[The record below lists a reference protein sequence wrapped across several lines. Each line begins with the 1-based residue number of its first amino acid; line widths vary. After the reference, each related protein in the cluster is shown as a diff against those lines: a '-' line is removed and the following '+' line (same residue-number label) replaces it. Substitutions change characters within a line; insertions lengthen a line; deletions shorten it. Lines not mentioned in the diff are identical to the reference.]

1 MKNPESVDI
10 SLVRNINSRA
20 VLDSIFNSD
29 ITSRTILAKQLGMS
43 KSSVSSNLAGLIERG
58 IVLEIG
64 EGESSVVGGRKPQLL
79 TFNKNHKYILA
90 IDLNMTSPLFV
101 LGNLRG
107 EQLGE
112 FSVHIEEGIT
122 QEAYLSM
129 MENAVNLLLA
139 SRGMIFF
146 LRAVFLLRLLFFLL
160 FAESEVPRREV
171 ENAGPARVRQG
182 ALRRG
187 RACEKR
193 YQDGGAG
200 RVDRQRQENGQHAVF
215 QLRPGHR
222 HRTDSGRAAVRGL
235 PFRRGRNL

>member
-64 EGESSVVGGRKPQLL
+64 EGKSSVVGGRKPQLL

-112 FSVHIEEGIT
+112 FSVHIEEGIC
-122 QEAYLSM
+122 
-129 MENAVNLLLA
+129 
-139 SRGMIFF
+139 
-146 LRAVFLLRLLFFLL
+146 
-160 FAESEVPRREV
+160 P
-171 ENAGPARVRQG
+171 
-182 ALRRG
+182 
-187 RACEKR
+187 
-193 YQDGGAG
+193 
-200 RVDRQRQENGQHAVF
+200 
-215 QLRPGHR
+215 
-222 HRTDSGRAAVRGL
+222 
-235 PFRRGRNL
+235 